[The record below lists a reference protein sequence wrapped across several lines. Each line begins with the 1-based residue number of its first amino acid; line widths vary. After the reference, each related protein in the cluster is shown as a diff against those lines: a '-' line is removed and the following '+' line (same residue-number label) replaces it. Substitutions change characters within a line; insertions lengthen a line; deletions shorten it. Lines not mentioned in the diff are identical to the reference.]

1 MKKHRF
7 LFCLLL
13 ILPILFLGAC
23 GDDDDDDDTDDG
35 DDDDDD
41 DNDDDDEAPEDIII
55 AIVEEMVE
63 GQMERAA
70 QALEDKYF
78 PHVSDNYEH
87 AGFDKDDLLEDALKD
102 IEDNPGMRMDS
113 WDLNVDVD
121 LDSEGT
127 SATVSITN
135 ELAAT
140 MEASDDLNFDATI
153 TTTSQG
159 KSFFVLENDGKW
171 RVVGDEAMFNVW
183 NIAGGQQS
191 LLTDLSDVS
200 VSVTELSAG
209 DSFQITGDV
218 QLPDFDEDISIF
230 VGVTLDWRDK
240 RNNAEH
246 WWDDGE
252 IIFFETIDDFLGNT
266 YTFDLV
272 MPGDGDPTGL
282 AIPASLPLGADSIE
296 AQVAVMFQDNADD
309 GGMIRFDSRNFNI
322 PFKPLSNQEAC
333 SPGASVGGDGLWVLT
348 LESDDWEM
356 LNLIEIADLRLV
368 ANDVYGSVV
377 YAQESDII
385 GWETPSLDL
394 IGELDGQ
401 NINFG
406 FEAGDISIQY
416 TATLAGTEMTDG
428 QFILEFT
435 EGEDVVQLDAQF
447 TGKKID
453 NRCGG
458 TTPDDMDGETLLV
471 SIGEQILAYSFADN
485 EGEVQMSSTFAD
497 LSGVMV
503 RNAAVLL
510 DDEIDGRWLM
520 LGFYDDKGGY
530 AALMEGDTLSE
541 GSFTIQ

>member
-1 MKKHRF
+1 MKIHRI
-7 LFCLLL
+7 LFCLLFV
-13 ILPILFLGAC
+13 LPILFLGAC
-23 GDDDDDDDTDDG
+23 GDDDDDDNDDG
-35 DDDDDD
+35 DDDDE
-41 DNDDDDEAPEDIII
+41 DEAPEDIIT

-63 GQMERAA
+63 GQMERTA

-113 WDLNVDVD
+113 WDLSVDVD

-127 SATVSITN
+127 NATVSITN

-140 MEASDDLNFDATI
+140 MEADEDIDFDAAI
-153 TTTSQG
+153 TTTSQS
-159 KSFFVLENDGKW
+159 KSFFVLENDGEW

-191 LLTDLSDVS
+191 LLSDLSDVS
-200 VSVTELSAG
+200 VSVTETSAG
-209 DSFQITGDV
+209 GSFQITGDA
-218 QLPDFDEDISIF
+218 QLPALDEDISIF

-240 RNNAEH
+240 RNNAVH

-252 IIFFETIDDFLGNT
+252 VIFFENIDDFLGGA
-266 YTFDLV
+266 YTFDFV
-272 MPGDGDPTGL
+272 MPEDGDPAGM

-296 AQVAVMFQDNADD
+296 AQVVVIVQDNAVD

-322 PFKPLSNQEAC
+322 PYKPLSNQEAC
-333 SPGASVGGDGLWVLT
+333 SPGASAGGDGLWALT

-356 LNLIEIADLRLV
+356 LNLLEIADLRLV
-368 ANDVYGSVV
+368 GNDVYGAVV

-385 GWETPSLDL
+385 GWETPSLEL

-406 FEAGDISIQY
+406 FEAEEISIQY

-428 QFILEFT
+428 QFILELT
-435 EGEDVVQLDAQF
+435 EGEDVFQLDAQF

-453 NRCGG
+453 NRCDGV
-458 TTPDDMDGETLLV
+458 TPEDIDGQTLLV
-471 SIGEQILAYSFADN
+471 SIGDETMAYSFADN

-503 RNAAVLL
+503 RNGAVLL

-520 LGFYDDKGGY
+520 LGFYDDMGGY

-541 GSFTIQ
+541 GSFSFQ